1 MICRITS
8 VTRALINSSGV
19 VSGNQ
24 THAQIDEKMERIIKE
39 YEVLC
44 NSGPKSGLVEDQIPS
59 FLMIYTR
66 LSYYNFRTRL
76 VDLVGL
82 CWLKHNLLEK
92 IC

>member
-82 CWLKHNLLEK
+82 CWLKHD
-92 IC
+92 IVA